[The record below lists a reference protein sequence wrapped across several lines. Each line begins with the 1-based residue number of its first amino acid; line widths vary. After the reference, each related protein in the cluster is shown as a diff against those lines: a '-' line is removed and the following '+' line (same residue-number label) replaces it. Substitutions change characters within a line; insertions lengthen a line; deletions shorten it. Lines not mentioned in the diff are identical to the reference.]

1 MSNTPAVSGIPESPH
16 HTACIDAQGIV
27 KRFGTHTVVH
37 NVSLM
42 CHPGEVVLVL
52 GANGAGKSTLLR
64 IVAGLVRA
72 DCGSVQ
78 MPAGVHVGYA
88 GHHTGLYSKL
98 SVAANLSLYASLAG
112 GGEKQREA
120 LVQQWGLGDVQHKAV
135 AEVSRGA
142 QSKASLAR
150 ALMAEPQVLILDEPS
165 SNLDEKA
172 TQVLCTV
179 ISERAATGGVALI
192 ATHDLARLRSIATR
206 VVVMERGVLIAD
218 SRYGSEQGAI
228 DSVID
233 RYRASNR

>member
-1 MSNTPAVSGIPESPH
+1 MSNAPAVSDISASPH
-16 HTACIDAQGIV
+16 YNSRIDVQGIV

-37 NVSLM
+37 NVSFM

-64 IVAGLVRA
+64 IIAGLVRA
-72 DCGSVQ
+72 DRGTVQ

-98 SVAANLSLYASLAG
+98 SVATNLSLYASLAG

-120 LVQQWGLGDVQHKAV
+120 LIQQWGLGDVQHKAV
-135 AEVSRGA
+135 AEISRGA

-179 ISERAATGGVALI
+179 ISGRAAIGGVALV
-192 ATHDLARLRSIATR
+192 ATHDLARLRSLATR
-206 VVVMERGVLIAD
+206 IIVMERGALIAD
-218 SRYGSEQGAI
+218 SGHGSGQGAI
-228 DSVID
+228 DSVVD